1 MIPLPKSVDLED
13 LLNMIREISW
23 NVSDIFTSYDPSLLD
38 KKELVNKL
46 NIKNLDKGPVTN
58 ADIEVSELIKRSIK
72 KRYPFAEWDFLSEE
86 DIEVD
91 SKKISDKKW
100 VWIIDP
106 LDGTKDFINKTGEY
120 AMHLALTFDSRVVL
134 GIVLI
139 SNKEQ
144 LWFSIEGE
152 KTWYE
157 NKNSVKTIS
166 VKESIK
172 KINQI
177 SVLTSKSHMHQSF
190 QSLLNDLKPN
200 RVIGMG
206 SIGYKITSILRGE
219 GDLYISYSLPSGTC
233 PRDWDMAAPASLI
246 KGAGGFFT
254 DINGKELE
262 FLNEG
267 FNQPGILIA
276 SLNKNHFEICK
287 TISNIVNTL

>member
-1 MIPLPKSVDLED
+1 MIPLPKSVELEE

-23 NVSDIFTSYDPSLLD
+23 NVSDIFTSYDPIRVN
-38 KKELVNKL
+38 KKELVKRL
-46 NIKNLDKGPVTN
+46 NIQNLDKGPVTD

-72 KRYPFAEWDFLSEE
+72 QRYPLAEWDFLSEE
-86 DIEVD
+86 DKISHYE
-91 SKKISDKKW
+91 KISDKKW

-120 AMHLALTFDSRVVL
+120 AMHLALTFEKRVIL

-139 SNKEQ
+139 STKNQ
-144 LWFSIEGE
+144 LWFSIAGE

-157 NKNSVKTIS
+157 NKNLVKTIC

-172 KINQI
+172 NINQI
-177 SVLTSKSHMHQSF
+177 SILTSKSHMHESF
-190 QSLLNDLKPN
+190 QFLLNDLKPN

-219 GDLYISYSLPSGTC
+219 GDVYISYSLPSGTC
-233 PRDWDMAAPASLI
+233 PRDWDIAAPASLI

-267 FNQPGILIA
+267 FNQRGILIA
-276 SLNKNHFEICK
+276 SLNKNHFEICR
-287 TISNIVNTL
+287 TISNIVNT